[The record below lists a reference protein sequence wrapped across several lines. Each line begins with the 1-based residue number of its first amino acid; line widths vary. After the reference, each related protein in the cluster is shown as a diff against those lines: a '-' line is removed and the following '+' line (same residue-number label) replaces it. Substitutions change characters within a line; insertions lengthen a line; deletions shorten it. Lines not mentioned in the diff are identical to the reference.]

1 LLINFRADRAGG
13 DCNTGRRHAWL
24 LLGLLLSA
32 CASYSAAF
40 HPIEKSLA
48 AREPAT
54 ALKLLEDQ
62 DHSDADLF
70 LYFSNKAMILRM
82 MGEYEQSNEQIE
94 KAKSLIEK
102 FTATSVTEEASS
114 LVINDT
120 TRTYIGTPVEQV
132 MLHTYA
138 ALNYL
143 EMGRVDE
150 ARVEALQV
158 DLRLRMLMQD
168 DPDSALSHDPF
179 GRYLSGLI
187 YEDLGEWSD
196 AMIAYRKAFKGY
208 QAHSGLYS
216 ITVPEQLKKVLILMA
231 DKVGLTDERRE
242 YEKSFGLS
250 LESLKKERKGTGEL
264 IFLFHSGLA
273 PIKIERSVQVLDPA
287 SRQLIRIS
295 LPYYERHENP
305 IRRARITLAGAKS
318 YTGSTELVEDIGTLE
333 IKTLEANMPV
343 ITARAIVRAVA
354 KYNMAKEAGKQNELA
369 GLLVNIADFVTER
382 ADTRS
387 WLSLPAEIQSARL
400 NTASGEYAV
409 TVELLDYNNNIVF
422 RQELNNIS
430 IEGGRKQFLSFYWTS
445 ASANTEH

>member
-1 LLINFRADRAGG
+1 VTTAPGS
-13 DCNTGRRHAWL
+13 DCNTGRRYAWL

-32 CASYSAAF
+32 CASYSTAF
-40 HPIEKSLA
+40 HPIEESLA
-48 AREPAT
+48 AHEPAT
-54 ALKLLEDQ
+54 ALKLLEGQ
-62 DHSDADLF
+62 SHSDADLF
-70 LYFSNKAMILRM
+70 LYFSNKAMILRI

-102 FTATSVTEEASS
+102 FAATSVTEEASS

-132 MLHTYA
+132 MLQIYA

-143 EMGRVDE
+143 DMGRVDD

-158 DLRLRMLMQD
+158 DLRLRKLMMD
-168 DPDSALSHDPF
+168 DPDSTLSRDPF

-196 AMIAYRKAFKGY
+196 AMIAYRKAFKDY
-208 QAHSGLYS
+208 QVHNELYS
-216 ITVPEQLKKVLILMA
+216 IAVPEQLKKALILMA
-231 DKVGLTDERRE
+231 DRVGLTNERRG
-242 YEKSFGLS
+242 YEESFGLS
-250 LESLKKERKGTGEL
+250 LENLKEEENGTGEL

-273 PIKIERSVQVLDPA
+273 PIKLERSVQVFDPT
-287 SRQLIRIS
+287 SKQLIRIS
-295 LPYYERHENP
+295 LPYYERHENS
-305 IRRARITLAGAKS
+305 IRMARIVLTGAKS
-318 YTGSTELVEDIGTLE
+318 YTGNTELVEDIGSLE

-343 ITARAIVRAVA
+343 ITARAIARAVA
-354 KYNMAKEAGKQNELA
+354 KYSMAKEAGKQNKLA

-387 WLSLPAEIQSARL
+387 WLSLPAAIQSTRL
-400 NTASGEYAV
+400 NVASGEYAV
-409 TVELLDYNNNIVF
+409 AVELLDYNNNIVF

-430 IEGGRKQFLSFYWTS
+430 IEGGRKQYLSFYWAS
-445 ASANTEH
+445 ASTKTEH